1 VKPRFD
7 YGDEVR
13 VTRNV
18 RNDGTYPGLETGQL
32 LVRRGSIGHV
42 RDVGTFLQDQIIYTI
57 HFLDQDRVVGC
68 REEELIGIGEHWVE
82 SRFEF
87 RDRVVAKIPL
97 AIGGKTIVEAG
108 DSGEVFKVLRDTPGG
123 VAYHVRFP
131 GRTLLVPESALEDDV
146 DHPGELQR
154 QRLAEEQQALNVG

>member
-1 VKPRFD
+1 MRPRFD
-7 YGDEVR
+7 YGDQVR

-42 RDVGTFLQDQIIYTI
+42 RDVGTFLQDQIIYTV
-57 HFLDQDRVVGC
+57 HFVDVDRVVGC
-68 REEELIGIGEHWVE
+68 REEELIGIDEHWVE

-87 RDRVVAKIPL
+87 RDRVKAAIPL
-97 AIGGKTIVEAG
+97 AIGGKTIVETG
-108 DSGEVFKVLRDTPGG
+108 DSGEVLKVLRDAPGG
-123 VAYHVRFP
+123 VAYHIRFP
-131 GRTLLVPESALEDDV
+131 GRTLQVPETALEDDV

-154 QRLAEEQQALNVG
+154 QRLAEEQQASNG